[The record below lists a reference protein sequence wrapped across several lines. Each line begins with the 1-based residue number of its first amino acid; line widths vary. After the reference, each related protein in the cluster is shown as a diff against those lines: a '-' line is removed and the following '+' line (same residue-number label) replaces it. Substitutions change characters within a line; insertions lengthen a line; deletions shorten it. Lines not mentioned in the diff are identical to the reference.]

1 MRKRGPARTQA
12 RFQASAPLCWPRRCG
27 TTAGQVQPR
36 TPPPLGR
43 GGGYRSRNAPAYQ
56 QRAGFV
62 PALVSTAPV
71 VPGYVPQAHEHLR
84 VRHAARLHKLHSSDA
99 EIVYIVPRKGLAQTC
114 KRTKMLYTVPLMGNR
129 PTKPPPAARLTRP
142 SKIGIHGTLVN
153 DETRANESENGV
165 RVIRGCRSSTAAV
178 LPPNLSLEL
187 APLLQKMRRY
197 GRV

>member
-1 MRKRGPARTQA
+1 MAKAVRHNSGSGAAENTA
-12 RFQASAPLCWPRRCG
+12 ATWPRRRLPFEKRARLSATRGLRSGIGIGRSCR
-27 TTAGQVQPR
+27 PR
-36 TPPPLGR
+36 
-43 GGGYRSRNAPAYQ
+43 
-56 QRAGFV
+56 
-62 PALVSTAPV
+62 
-71 VPGYVPQAHEHLR
+71 YVPQAHEHLR

-129 PTKPPPAARLTRP
+129 PTKPPPAARLTRH